1 MLCGGGEVPIDTR
14 LGTSLRGV
22 NDFKGVS
29 TNSLAKIA
37 SISRSGDGPH
47 PVDTLMVAPAS
58 SSLLISSESFSAS
71 DKLTSGSAEISSA
84 KLSSSVRG
92 KGSKH
97 ERNSRLNGFQKKIFQ
112 GFIKTCFLFQ
122 KVSQQ
127 TWVNAFLSFYTVLG
141 KFSAVFVGVGVKTM
155 ANTTNTV

>member
-47 PVDTLMVAPAS
+47 PVDTLMAAPAP

-84 KLSSSVRG
+84 MLSSSVRG

-97 ERNSRLNGFQKKIFQ
+97 ERNSRLNGFREKKT
-112 GFIKTCFLFQ
+112 KDLL
-122 KVSQQ
+122 KL
-127 TWVNAFLSFYTVLG
+127 AFSFK
-141 KFSAVFVGVGVKTM
+141 KFHNKHG
-155 ANTTNTV
+155 